1 MFKLSIYANFAAET
15 DVLPMTPKQLN
26 PLYWKKSAL
35 ISLLIGFFA
44 LWFLFFD
51 TYSLA
56 TRYQLES
63 RKDELIERTKEL
75 EQKTKEL
82 EQKIEELKNNP
93 DLLEKIAREE
103 YGMRKP
109 GETVYRIK
117 PSE

>member
-1 MFKLSIYANFAAET
+1 MITKH
-15 DVLPMTPKQLN
+15 LN
-26 PLYWKKSAL
+26 PLYWKKSVL
-35 ISLLIGFFA
+35 VSLLIGFFV

-51 TYSLA
+51 TYSLT

-63 RKDELIERTKEL
+63 QKDELIERTREL
-75 EQKTKEL
+75 ELKTEEL
-82 EQKIEELKNNP
+82 RQKIDELKNNP

-117 PSE
+117 PAK

>member
-1 MFKLSIYANFAAET
+1 
-15 DVLPMTPKQLN
+15 MTAKHLN

-35 ISLLIGFFA
+35 IGLLAGFIA

-51 TYSLA
+51 TYSVY

-63 RKDELIERTKEL
+63 RKDELIERTQEL
-75 EQKTKEL
+75 EVKTKEL
-82 EQKIEELKNNP
+82 EEQISDLKNNP

>member
-1 MFKLSIYANFAAET
+1 
-15 DVLPMTPKQLN
+15 MTTKHLN

-35 ISLLIGFFA
+35 ISLLAGFLA

-51 TYSLA
+51 TYSLT

-75 EQKTKEL
+75 ELKTQEL

-103 YGMRKP
+103 NGMRKP

-117 PSE
+117 PSK